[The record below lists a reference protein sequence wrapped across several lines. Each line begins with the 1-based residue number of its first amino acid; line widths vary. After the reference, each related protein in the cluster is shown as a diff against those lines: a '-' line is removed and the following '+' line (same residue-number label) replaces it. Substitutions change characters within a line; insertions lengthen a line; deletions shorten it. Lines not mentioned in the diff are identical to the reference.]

1 MASLPLTFVT
11 ISPKAKHTATVILAH
26 GLGDNGLDF
35 SNNKEMR
42 TIASQLPHIKWVFP
56 SAPERFITAWKGD
69 SRRQGLTKGWL
80 DFLREPLT
88 YSSEYDDIQDYDE
101 GIIKSV
107 MLLDAFIQFEIDS
120 GIPEERIVLGGFSQ
134 GGAISLITGLGGSQW
149 RGTSDTK
156 DGWKLGGVICLGGWL
171 PMREKYKKR
180 LSMHAST
187 IPVFW
192 GHGVQDE
199 SVTWGLSWESAE
211 FIRDKLEVRYGQYT
225 KVGEPGVSFMSYG
238 VAHWMAESEVEDLR
252 LFLKK
257 VLPLEG

>member
-1 MASLPLTFVT
+1 MMSLPLTFVT
-11 ISPKAKHTATVILAH
+11 ITPKTKHTATVIFAH
-26 GLGDNGLDF
+26 GLGDNGLEF

-56 SAPERFITAWKGD
+56 NAPERSITAWKGD
-69 SRRQGLTKGWL
+69 TRRQSSTRGWL
-80 DFLREPLT
+80 DVLREPLM
-88 YSSEYDDIQDYDE
+88 YSSEHDDIKEYDE
-101 GIIKSV
+101 GIMQSV
-107 MLLDAFIQFEIDS
+107 KHLDAFIQSEINS
-120 GIPEERIVLGGFSQ
+120 GISEGRIVLGGFGQ

-149 RGTSDTK
+149 RNASDTK
-156 DGWKLGGVICLGGWL
+156 DGWKLGGIICLGGWL

-192 GHGVQDE
+192 GHGVQNE

-211 FIRDKLEVRYGQYT
+211 FIGDKLEVRYGQYT

-238 VAHWMAESEVEDLR
+238 VAHWMAESEMEDLR